1 MQERQRQ
8 FVRLQMPMEFVE
20 SNTEQPFIVVAVH
33 VKLQKSH
40 CFVELLSLWVGMQAV
55 QVAVDVDVV
64 LTHVV
69 QYGTKVLQAAHK
81 LLELSP
87 KVVLQSRQPQ
97 LLVFPKLS
105 VSFES
110 TVRQPGKTVT
120 VQLAELTV
128 IYGPIRQ

>member
-1 MQERQRQ
+1 M
-8 FVRLQMPMEFVE
+8 
-20 SNTEQPFIVVAVH
+20 
-33 VKLQKSH
+33 
-40 CFVELLSLWVGMQAV
+40 
-55 QVAVDVDVV
+55 V
-64 LTHVV
+64 LVHVV

-87 KVVLQSRQPQ
+87 KVELQSRQPQ

-110 TVRQPGKTVT
+110 TVIQPGKVVT

-128 IYGPIRQ
+128 INGPIMQ

>member
-1 MQERQRQ
+1 VQPDRLEAMQ
-8 FVRLQMPMEFVE
+8 
-20 SNTEQPFIVVAVH
+20 

-55 QVAVDVDVV
+55 QVAVDVV
-64 LTHVV
+64 LMQVV

-110 TVRQPGKTVT
+110 TVRQPGKAVT

-128 IYGPIRQ
+128 IYGPTMQ

>member
-1 MQERQRQ
+1 MQ
-8 FVRLQMPMEFVE
+8 
-20 SNTEQPFIVVAVH
+20 

-55 QVAVDVDVV
+55 QVAVNVDVV

-110 TVRQPGKTVT
+110 TVRQPGKAVT

-128 IYGPIRQ
+128 IYGPIMQ